1 MPASGPVRVQ
11 PGEAGSDRRQGAG
24 RRFSAVPYLVVV
36 DGAGLVQ
43 WLAIGL
49 SFVAVIVILRYARQ
63 PRCDACSR
71 RHARRDRDASSRDVG
86 LIEVELP
93 EVADWAT
100 ISWKA
105 E

>member
-1 MPASGPVRVQ
+1 MTGLLPSI
-11 PGEAGSDRRQGAG
+11 GSDSMTVLGP
-24 RRFSAVPYLVVV
+24 RFALFHTDDTV

-63 PRCDACSR
+63 PRCDVCSR
-71 RHARRDRDASSRDVG
+71 RHARPDHAAPPREVALLS
-86 LIEVELP
+86 VELP
-93 EVADWAT
+93 EPTDWGAS
-100 ISWKA
+100 SWKA